1 MDRTRFLVT
10 ERPMNRVPLR
20 DAKARLSELVDAAE
34 RGEPTTITRHGKPAA
49 VIVAIEDADRMFP
62 DKRTFLDVL
71 MEMPGELP
79 LTGKSSVFRSKT
91 FG

>member
-1 MDRTRFLVT
+1 MDRVS
-10 ERPMNRVPLR
+10 LR
-20 DAKARLSELVDAAE
+20 DAKARLSELVDAAA

-49 VIVAIEDADRMFP
+49 VLVAVEDADRIYP

-71 MEMPGELP
+71 MDMPGDLP
-79 LTGKSSVFRSKT
+79 LTGTSSVFRSKT

>member
-1 MDRTRFLVT
+1 MDRLRFLFT
-10 ERPMNRVPLR
+10 ERPMDRVPLR

-49 VIVAIEDADRMFP
+49 VIVAVEDADRMFP
-62 DKRTFLDVL
+62 DRRTLLDVL
-71 MEMPGELP
+71 VEMPGELP
-79 LTGKSSVFRSKT
+79 LAGESSVFRSKK